1 MLTDQGERPFRA
13 QPANACSRRT
23 RLARLA
29 NSSGRQ
35 TRGQPIESW
44 SDVEGTPLEVCLGD
58 IAVAIVVHG
67 ERVCRSS
74 AQHHRE
80 WVIKRKE
87 EIAAEE
93 RRKEAE
99 RRRLERQRLERLEK
113 TRVGRLLE
121 QARSLR
127 EAEEIRAYVSAVRE
141 RQSALDDPLSGS
153 GFQQWADWAL
163 AQADRIDPVLSGGF
177 RTVQDDD

>member
-1 MLTDQGERPFRA
+1 MSLCGGD
-13 QPANACSRRT
+13 
-23 RLARLA
+23 
-29 NSSGRQ
+29 
-35 TRGQPIESW
+35 QPIETW
-44 SDVEGTPLEVCLGD
+44 SDVEGQPLESCLGD

-99 RRRLERQRLERLEK
+99 RRRLERERLDRLEK
-113 TRVGRLLE
+113 ARVGRLLA

-127 EAEEIRAYVSAVRE
+127 EAEEIRAYVSAVRQ
-141 RQSALDDPLSGS
+141 RQAGLDDSLSAT
-153 GFQQWADWAL
+153 GFQRWADWAL
-163 AQADRIDPVLSGGF
+163 GQADRIDPVLSGSFG
-177 RTVQDDD
+177 TVQDDD